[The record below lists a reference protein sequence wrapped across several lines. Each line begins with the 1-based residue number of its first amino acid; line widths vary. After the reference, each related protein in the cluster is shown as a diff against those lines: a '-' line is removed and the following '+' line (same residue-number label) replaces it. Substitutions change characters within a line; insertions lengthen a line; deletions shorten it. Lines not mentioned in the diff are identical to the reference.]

1 MIVVLRK
8 IFPAECWKQSRSA
21 LALLHR
27 ALWLVKKSCH
37 ILNLWD
43 ARLWGEIQ
51 LNFLRD
57 KVIIFSWGLKNN
69 KTASQLLEGRARA
82 LRKSVFE
89 SPCDWNWSL
98 RNLVKTLLFSSDGLT
113 NSPYKYKTF
122 SKTQVVRRTKSSTSI
137 KKMILKY
144 TDAIA
149 NFLGILLTLQV
160 ASEACNLGYKLLLV
174 YTWGL
179 RGRACQHS

>member
-1 MIVVLRK
+1 M
-8 IFPAECWKQSRSA
+8 
-21 LALLHR
+21 
-27 ALWLVKKSCH
+27 
-37 ILNLWD
+37 

-57 KVIIFSWGLKNN
+57 KVITFSWGLKNN
-69 KTASQLLEGRARA
+69 KTASKLLEGRTRA

-98 RNLVKTLLFSSDGLT
+98 RNLVKTLLFASDGLT
-113 NSPYKYKTF
+113 ISPYKYRTF
-122 SKTQVVRRTKSSTSI
+122 SKTQVMRRSESSTSI

-149 NFLGILLTLQV
+149 IFLGILLTLQE
-160 ASEACNLGYKLLLV
+160 ASEAYNLGYKLLLA
-174 YTWGL
+174 YTGGL